1 MCFVLA
7 DDEMTQTVVFGDVQI
22 VPDVQKN
29 NLEHHNLDACSIVN
43 FSS

>member
-7 DDEMTQTVVFGDVQI
+7 DNEMTQTVVFGDMQI
-22 VPDVQKN
+22 VPDVQK